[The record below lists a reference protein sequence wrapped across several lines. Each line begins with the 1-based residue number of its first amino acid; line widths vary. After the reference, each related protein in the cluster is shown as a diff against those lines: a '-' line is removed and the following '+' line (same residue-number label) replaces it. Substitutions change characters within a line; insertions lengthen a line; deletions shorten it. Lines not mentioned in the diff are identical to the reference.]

1 MCRGMCGYGHSAV
14 RNCLIWVYLSF
25 QFFSPIQP
33 VRVNFEFG
41 SNGRPSGEA
50 NVDFAT
56 HQEAMEAMKKHK
68 SNMRKYALI
77 IHVQQDNV

>member
-1 MCRGMCGYGHSAV
+1 MLV
-14 RNCLIWVYLSF
+14 VQLWKVEIWHINLLSF

-41 SNGRPSGEA
+41 TNGRPSGEA

-68 SNMRKYALI
+68 SNMRKYKKDI
-77 IHVQQDNV
+77 S